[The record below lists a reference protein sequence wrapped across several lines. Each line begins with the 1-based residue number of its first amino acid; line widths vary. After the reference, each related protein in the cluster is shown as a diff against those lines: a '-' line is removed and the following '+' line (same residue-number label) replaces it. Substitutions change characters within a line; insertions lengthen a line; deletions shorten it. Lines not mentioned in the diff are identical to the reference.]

1 MFALY
6 QEHDSW
12 PYSNNMIYWLDKDY
26 KISFLELHVNPFLA
40 NVPIL
45 YPLETS
51 EKYQKSFGF
60 LAFSGLKIGKTGLK

>member
-40 NVPIL
+40 NVPIF

-51 EKYQKSFGF
+51 EK
-60 LAFSGLKIGKTGLK
+60 